1 MSGVIFSS
9 ETYSNNG
16 IRYKVELFGDD
27 YNGLPKLAIIGG
39 TGNTFYIDKDWTDYI
54 QTGYDLLLHTSSST
68 QAASVTGIFSN
79 GTTTQ
84 ITTDVA
90 YSATFTH
97 IGGISDVLLSLYKP
111 TFNPDLLDLK
121 TEWKGEGDE
130 ILGSIKSSNTSVT
143 YANNDRYFDRFFEQ
157 YQITQDNKLKLLV
170 YRYTTDWEL
179 DWAGIIVMDLVQ
191 WSNIDKPRPYT
202 FKAIDGLDALK
213 KYEYTQETLSVNKIQ
228 SNIFEILDILGLKQF
243 WSSSDAYIRES
254 IEYKSRVLEA
264 TTSTDDSPL
273 DYTYIPDNL
282 FIGDTNKNPIQY
294 ISYYDAL
301 RGLMDLFSCRIYHAD
316 GVYWIQQVRNFD
328 ASSIKYRE
336 YLKDGTYTDDTYS
349 HQKSVG
355 NSGST
360 DLNILAGGT
369 FGYFAGAYRT
379 RIEAKQHIEGKLGIE
394 GITLSSRKASVE
406 TRSINIGTI
415 KSIKSNLII

>member
-54 QTGYDLLLHTSSST
+54 ETGYDLLLHTSSST

-130 ILGSIKSSNTSVT
+130 ILGSIKSSSTSVT
-143 YANNDRYFDRFFEQ
+143 YAKDR
-157 YQITQDNKLKLLV
+157 
-170 YRYTTDWEL
+170 DWETH
-179 DWAGIIVMDLVQ
+179 Q
-191 WSNIDKPRPYT
+191 
-202 FKAIDGLDALK
+202 
-213 KYEYTQETLSVNKIQ
+213 YE
-228 SNIFEILDILGLKQF
+228 
-243 WSSSDAYIRES
+243 
-254 IEYKSRVLEA
+254 
-264 TTSTDDSPL
+264 
-273 DYTYIPDNL
+273 
-282 FIGDTNKNPIQY
+282 
-294 ISYYDAL
+294 
-301 RGLMDLFSCRIYHAD
+301 
-316 GVYWIQQVRNFD
+316 
-328 ASSIKYRE
+328 
-336 YLKDGTYTDDTYS
+336 
-349 HQKSVG
+349 
-355 NSGST
+355 
-360 DLNILAGGT
+360 
-369 FGYFAGAYRT
+369 
-379 RIEAKQHIEGKLGIE
+379 
-394 GITLSSRKASVE
+394 
-406 TRSINIGTI
+406 
-415 KSIKSNLII
+415 